1 MESGLDEVMRV
12 SMCDGSS
19 DLLRGDQRAYSRTR
33 SLSPLLCLPPLPHE
47 RTQQEDSHL
56 QARERAPPEPDGAG
70 TLSSGFPVSRTE
82 REQPLLFKPPSLRH
96 KIIIIRG
103 ANTLCQAVFQSLYIS
118 LVIIPFYRWHRWKLR
133 DLPKATQLF
142 TGSGIL
148 R

>member
-1 MESGLDEVMRV
+1 
-12 SMCDGSS
+12 MCDGST
-19 DLLRGDQRAYSRTR
+19 DLLRGDQRA
-33 SLSPLLCLPPLPHE
+33 LSPRFSAFRLYPMRGHSKKTAIYKLG
-47 RTQQEDSHL
+47 
-56 QARERAPPEPDGAG
+56 REPYQNPMVLA

-82 REQPLLFKPPSLRH
+82 REEPLLFKPPSLRH
-96 KIIIIRG
+96 FATAAQADQRGNKIIIIRG

-118 LVIIPFYRWHRWKLR
+118 SVIIPFYRWHRWKLR

>member
-1 MESGLDEVMRV
+1 
-12 SMCDGSS
+12 MCDGSS

-82 REQPLLFKPPSLRH
+82 REKPLLFKPPSLRH
-96 KIIIIRG
+96 FATAAQAYQRGNKIIIIRG

-118 LVIIPFYRWHRWKLR
+118 LVIIPFYRWHRWKLH